1 MIQAR
6 SVSFDIGLVAAVL
19 LLGVWGALQ
28 CFLPVRLRRLR
39 DKLGR
44 GYNPESP
51 LGYLMERS
59 QSKES
64 GLMNRLSGLFLML
77 VSIALFAWWFLQ
89 HAGVS
94 K

>member
-1 MIQAR
+1 MIQVR
-6 SVSFDIGLVAAVL
+6 SVSFDIGLAAAVL
-19 LLGVWGALQ
+19 LLGAWGALQ
-28 CFLPVRLRRLR
+28 CFWPVRLRRLS

-51 LGYLMERS
+51 LGHLMERS

-64 GLMNRLSGLFLML
+64 GLMNRLSGLFLIL
-77 VSIALFAWWFLQ
+77 VSIVLFAWWFLQ
-89 HAGVS
+89 HTGVS